1 MTYFCSTKV
10 VPKSDL
16 ILEQNYTWSFR
27 VRAPVFSILDRP
39 KVKVIRLYFFT
50 IEPWEKV
57 N

>member
-1 MTYFCSTKV
+1 MIYFCSAKV

-16 ILEQNYTWSFR
+16 IFEQDYTWSFR

-39 KVKVIRLYFFT
+39 KVKVIRLHIFT
-50 IEPWEKV
+50 IEAQEKV